1 MWNPSKLSDSSD
13 EEELDPDVAAA
24 AMLFA
29 SRFDAVSNA
38 NRSDHVTV
46 PCPSDCSGYY
56 PEDVKCSE

>member
-13 EEELDPDVAAA
+13 EEELDADVAAG

-29 SRFDAVSNA
+29 SRFDPVPNV

-46 PCPSDCSGYY
+46 PSPSDCSGYY